1 MKSKEY
7 LEKTIKIISGD
18 RHTDYGDK
26 TSNHQNIAGLWS
38 TFLGH
43 KITAQQ
49 AAICMLL
56 VKVARLKH
64 KRTEDC
70 YIDMAGYAAI
80 AGEIQ
85 DAVGWKDDESEG
97 TRKGRETA
105 EYIKSLNKDK
115 KCPHN

>member
-18 RHTDYGDK
+18 RHMDYGDK
-26 TSNHQNIAGLWS
+26 TINHQNIADLWS

-43 KITAQQ
+43 KVTAQQ

-64 KRTEDC
+64 RRTEDC

-85 DAVGWKDDESEG
+85 DTVGWKDDEDEG
-97 TRKGRETA
+97 TRRGRET
-105 EYIKSLNKDK
+105 EKYIKTLQKEQKND
-115 KCPHN
+115 

>member
-7 LEKTIKIISGD
+7 LEKTIEIISGD
-18 RHTDYGDK
+18 RHMDYGDK
-26 TSNHQNIAGLWS
+26 TINHQNIADLWS

-43 KITAQQ
+43 KVTAQQ

-56 VKVARLKH
+56 VKVARLTH
-64 KRTEDC
+64 RRTEDC

-85 DAVGWKDDESEG
+85 DTVGWKEDEDEG
-97 TRKGRETA
+97 TRRGRETA
-105 EYIKSLNKDK
+105 EYVK
-115 KCPHN
+115 KFNEKKNV

>member
-18 RHTDYGDK
+18 RHMDYGDK
-26 TSNHQNIAGLWS
+26 TINHQNIADLWS
-38 TFLGH
+38 VFLGN
-43 KITAQQ
+43 KVTAQQ

-56 VKVARLKH
+56 VKVARLKN

-70 YIDMAGYAAI
+70 YIDMAGSAAI

-85 DAVGWKDDESEG
+85 DKVGWKNDEDEG
-97 TRKGRETA
+97 TRRE
-105 EYIKSLNKDK
+105 KKKDER
-115 KCPHN
+115 CPHN